1 MRLKDLFELQTLGF
15 DKNSVVEIYDMRNL
29 QEDLEKDRFESFYIP
44 KKLDQ
49 VTISYGFIIDGTT
62 LVAMPDEM
70 GEGEGSS
77 T

>member
-15 DKNSVVEIYDMRNL
+15 DENSVVEIYDMRNL

-62 LVAMPDEM
+62 LVSMPDEM
-70 GEGEGSS
+70 GKGEGSS